1 MELLSKVTRPTSTC
15 DPARRRTYSGRK
27 LPGFTVASDAP
38 LLLSLT
44 SVAHIYDELNTQSVL
59 QWSQAGE
66 LGVFRFTGCFS
77 RLEVSLCIRPRQLC
91 RRRLQL
97 TAELRCTSR
106 GYADPAIRMK
116 HSSLFSLSVA
126 LGVCVWESDSNKYVY
141 LLDPRR
147 LETPNCGQIWTNT
160 GNFPSVDLC
169 VGLTAV

>member
-1 MELLSKVTRPTSTC
+1 MVELLSKVTRPTSTC

-106 GYADPAIRMK
+106 GYTDPAIRMK
-116 HSSLFSLSVA
+116 HSSLFSLS
-126 LGVCVWESDSNKYVY
+126 LSSSGS
-141 LLDPRR
+141 
-147 LETPNCGQIWTNT
+147 
-160 GNFPSVDLC
+160 LC
-169 VGLTAV
+169 LRERQ

>member
-66 LGVFRFTGCFS
+66 LGVFFGLLVAFRG
-77 RLEVSLCIRPRQLC
+77 
-91 RRRLQL
+91 
-97 TAELRCTSR
+97 LRCYYVSVR
-106 GYADPAIRMK
+106 DNSAAAGY
-116 HSSLFSLSVA
+116 S
-126 LGVCVWESDSNKYVY
+126 
-141 LLDPRR
+141 
-147 LETPNCGQIWTNT
+147 
-160 GNFPSVDLC
+160 
-169 VGLTAV
+169 